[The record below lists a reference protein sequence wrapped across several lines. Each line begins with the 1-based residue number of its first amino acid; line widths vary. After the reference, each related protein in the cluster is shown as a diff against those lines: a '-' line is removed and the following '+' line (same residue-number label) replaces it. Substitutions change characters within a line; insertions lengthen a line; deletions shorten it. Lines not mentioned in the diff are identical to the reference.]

1 MIFSSTKR
9 DYVLWT
15 LGGNFALNRAWSAL
29 CCFEMAVSLLITQ
42 TSCCI
47 YIPYLFYNIRPYK
60 VYKPR
65 LSCAIFVLLKNSR
78 CTPKSFKSY
87 YFVFCFYQQLCQFI
101 EVNSNNVFA
110 ILCFTFY
117 CLPCKLSPL
126 QIITSISFKKTH
138 THTHKKKKN
147 DFNLRKKKVPQIN
160 ILSQQPKIL
169 QINK

>member
-1 MIFSSTKR
+1 MNAWREFCTHYLTI
-9 DYVLWT
+9 
-15 LGGNFALNRAWSAL
+15 NRAWRAL
-29 CCFEMAVSLLITQ
+29 CCFGMAVSLLITQ
-42 TSCCI
+42 TSCCF

-60 VYKPR
+60 VYKTR

-78 CTPKSFKSY
+78 CTPKSFKSN

-126 QIITSISFKKTH
+126 QIITSISLKKN
-138 THTHKKKKN
+138 THTHKKK
-147 DFNLRKKKVPQIN
+147 
-160 ILSQQPKIL
+160 QQQKTISTLGNQYSVTAAQDKIT
-169 QINK
+169 QGERC